1 MLLKVRNEDQCE
13 NDLDHFGV
21 IQTQRNV
28 LYFIL
33 YPHTCLCCSLKCPM
47 LPLKKEYA
55 AFDTYKLIAQWTT
68 KVDMTN
74 MYKIRK
80 EFSYYYYLMVT
91 SAIYQVIYL
100 IFSQYILLL
109 NFVTSIFEL
118 LANLT
123 MMVSNLFECD

>member
-1 MLLKVRNEDQCE
+1 
-13 NDLDHFGV
+13 
-21 IQTQRNV
+21 
-28 LYFIL
+28 
-33 YPHTCLCCSLKCPM
+33 M

-91 SAIYQVIYL
+91 SAIYQ
-100 IFSQYILLL
+100 
-109 NFVTSIFEL
+109 E
-118 LANLT
+118 
-123 MMVSNLFECD
+123 SNIIKLCI

>member
-1 MLLKVRNEDQCE
+1 
-13 NDLDHFGV
+13 
-21 IQTQRNV
+21 
-28 LYFIL
+28 
-33 YPHTCLCCSLKCPM
+33 M

-55 AFDTYKLIAQWTT
+55 AFDTYKLIARWTT

-91 SAIYQVIYL
+91 SAI
-100 IFSQYILLL
+100 
-109 NFVTSIFEL
+109 
-118 LANLT
+118 NLT

>member
-1 MLLKVRNEDQCE
+1 
-13 NDLDHFGV
+13 
-21 IQTQRNV
+21 
-28 LYFIL
+28 
-33 YPHTCLCCSLKCPM
+33 M

-55 AFDTYKLIAQWTT
+55 AFDTYKLIARWTT

-91 SAIYQVIYL
+91 SAIHYQVIYL

-118 LANLT
+118 LVILT

>member
-1 MLLKVRNEDQCE
+1 
-13 NDLDHFGV
+13 
-21 IQTQRNV
+21 
-28 LYFIL
+28 
-33 YPHTCLCCSLKCPM
+33 M

-91 SAIYQVIYL
+91 SAISYISNFFTIHITL
-100 IFSQYILLL
+100 KLCNQYI
-109 NFVTSIFEL
+109 
-118 LANLT
+118 
-123 MMVSNLFECD
+123 